1 VSLIRLFAE
10 SVKLRAKLL
19 DSRSLKADLRELKK
33 GADLHAHDGAE
44 FSGSLH
50 ETGDIL
56 VDDLASYFALKYVFE
71 TALGSDSHNK
81 ILLKMIQNCLRE
93 TALTVFPLAD
103 SILTIKKLPK

>member
-1 VSLIRLFAE
+1 MLFTQCVE
-10 SVKLRAKLL
+10 FRAKLFN
-19 DSRSLKADLRELKK
+19 SGSVEADLRELKK

-50 ETGDIL
+50 ETGEIL
-56 VDDLASYFALKYVFE
+56 FDDLASFFALKYVFE

-81 ILLKMIQNCLRE
+81 ILLKMFHCLRE